1 MKQVHIAKQTEF
13 IPSSVKQ
20 ALECN
25 EKEGYAK
32 AIHEELTSMLS
43 TGTLVPTKL
52 SSDQIPKDQILPSKF
67 VFAKRYNADGSFKKY
82 RARLVGRGD
91 LQPWN
96 SYSETYAGTATTKSV
111 HMFLAIAA
119 ELDLELKAID
129 VSSAFLYPAY
139 NGPPLFVKRPPGLPA
154 TDMPEFMQLKKCI
167 YGIKQAAYAF
177 REHSD
182 ASLKSIGF
190 KPTRADPCIYI
201 KRKSSTDFVMA
212 CIHVDDIGFAGT
224 STALV
229 DKTIVDLS
237 KLYDLTIQPDMSSYL
252 GMNISR
258 DRPNRTMYVS
268 QPGYLDTILQRFEV
282 DYCKSPTTPMSVTY
296 HSARPTDSEP
306 LPLSDVQR
314 YQSIVGSLMY
324 LASHT
329 RPDLLYSVTSLA
341 RHGKTPIAYDLSAAI
356 RVLRYLKSTR
366 DLALVFHSGEG
377 IILYASVDASYA
389 CHLEDRKSHTGYT
402 LHIGRSSGCF
412 FAASR
417 KQTVTA
423 QSSTEA
429 EFIGTNSVA
438 RDIVWCRMLLEE
450 LGFPQQGP
458 TIVYEDNKST
468 IDLLSSAKYHA
479 KTKHIEVRY
488 FYVKDQ
494 LASGILSF
502 QYQPTVDMVSD
513 VLTKPLSGAL
523 FHRHSSTLLGMHNE

>member
-1 MKQVHIAKQTEF
+1 
-13 IPSSVKQ
+13 
-20 ALECN
+20 
-25 EKEGYAK
+25 
-32 AIHEELTSMLS
+32 
-43 TGTLVPTKL
+43 
-52 SSDQIPKDQILPSKF
+52 
-67 VFAKRYNADGSFKKY
+67 
-82 RARLVGRGD
+82 
-91 LQPWN
+91 
-96 SYSETYAGTATTKSV
+96 
-111 HMFLAIAA
+111 
-119 ELDLELKAID
+119 
-129 VSSAFLYPAY
+129 
-139 NGPPLFVKRPPGLPA
+139 
-154 TDMPEFMQLKKCI
+154 
-167 YGIKQAAYAF
+167 
-177 REHSD
+177 
-182 ASLKSIGF
+182 
-190 KPTRADPCIYI
+190 
-201 KRKSSTDFVMA
+201 
-212 CIHVDDIGFAGT
+212 
-224 STALV
+224 
-229 DKTIVDLS
+229 
-237 KLYDLTIQPDMSSYL
+237 
-252 GMNISR
+252 
-258 DRPNRTMYVS
+258 
-268 QPGYLDTILQRFEV
+268 
-282 DYCKSPTTPMSVTY
+282 MSVTY

-314 YQSIVGSLMY
+314 YQSIVGSIMY
-324 LASHT
+324 LAIHT

-402 LHIGRSSGCF
+402 LHIGRTSGCF

-513 VLTKPLSGAL
+513 VLTKPSSEAL
-523 FHRHSSTLLGMHNE
+523 FHRHSYTLLGMHNE